1 MAVNTEAKSG
11 PFKGR
16 KMAQT
21 QRMACLCTL
30 TMMTGTACTS
40 MGVEPW
46 ERDVLVKEQ
55 MQLVTD
61 PVEAGIDDHI
71 YFSKE
76 ASSGGRGFGGG
87 GCGCN

>member
-1 MAVNTEAKSG
+1 MLNSRVRKSALIVLLLAAMASG
-11 PFKGR
+11 
-16 KMAQT
+16 
-21 QRMACLCTL
+21 CS
-30 TMMTGTACTS
+30 S

-46 ERDVLVKEQ
+46 ERDVLAKEE
-55 MQLVTD
+55 MQLTTD

>member
-1 MAVNTEAKSG
+1 
-11 PFKGR
+11 
-16 KMAQT
+16 MAQT
-21 QRMACLCTL
+21 HRMACLCTL
-30 TMMTGTACTS
+30 IMLTGTACTS
-40 MGVEPW
+40 LGVEPW
-46 ERDVLVKEQ
+46 ERDVLAKEQ

>member
-1 MAVNTEAKSG
+1 MTANTEAKSG
-11 PFKGR
+11 PVKGR
-16 KMAQT
+16 KMV
-21 QRMACLCTL
+21 QRMACLSTL
-30 TMMTGTACTS
+30 IAMTGTACTS

-46 ERDVLVKEQ
+46 ERGVLAEDQ

-61 PVEAGIDDHI
+61 PVEAGIDAHI